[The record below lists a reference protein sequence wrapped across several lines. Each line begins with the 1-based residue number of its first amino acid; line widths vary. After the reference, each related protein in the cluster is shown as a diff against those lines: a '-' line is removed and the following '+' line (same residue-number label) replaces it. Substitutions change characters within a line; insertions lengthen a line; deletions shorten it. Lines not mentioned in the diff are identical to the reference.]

1 MQVAIKEKGYTL
13 QVIND
18 KFVTRTFHDKKTN
31 TSFVVFAYLNDYY
44 TRPKD
49 AKSKKHVKALK
60 FKKNIVFKIT
70 PKFNGVNQKEYIGK
84 DITKLQK
91 EFFNVYEYNCRTRV
105 RLPLG
110 PLKLKLRIWAYVDF
124 DGREAKYIK
133 R

>member
-84 DITKLQK
+84 DITKL
-91 EFFNVYEYNCRTRV
+91 
-105 RLPLG
+105 
-110 PLKLKLRIWAYVDF
+110 
-124 DGREAKYIK
+124 
-133 R
+133 